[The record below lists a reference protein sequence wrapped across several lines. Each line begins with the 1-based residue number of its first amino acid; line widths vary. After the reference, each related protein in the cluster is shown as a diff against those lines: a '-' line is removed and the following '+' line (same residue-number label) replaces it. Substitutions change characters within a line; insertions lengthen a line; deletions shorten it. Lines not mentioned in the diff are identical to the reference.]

1 MSARPAHEVL
11 MQGKVCLVTG
21 ATAGIGQVTAT
32 ELCRL
37 GAHVIIVGRSSERC
51 AATQALIRTAAGA
64 DRADS
69 FVADLSIL
77 SEVRRLAGLV
87 RERYPRLD
95 VLVNNAGAMFWKRSE
110 SAEGIEKTFALNHLS
125 YFLLTDLLLPLLR
138 NSAPARIVNVAS
150 EAYKGAV
157 INFDDIQ
164 FKQKYSGWKAY
175 QQSKLAN
182 IMFTYE
188 LARRIQGSGVTANA
202 LHPGFVRTNFL
213 QVFNDAPAGW
223 LIKSIA
229 NIIALTPE
237 KGARTS
243 IYLASSPE
251 VEGVSGRYFVK
262 EKPVE
267 SSPQSR
273 DQAAWERLWRLS
285 VEMTGTGE
293 S

>member
-1 MSARPAHEVL
+1 MSAMPAHEVL
-11 MQGKVCLVTG
+11 MQGMVCLVTG

-51 AATQALIRTAAGA
+51 AATQALIRTAARA
-64 DRADS
+64 DRVDS
-69 FVADLSIL
+69 LVADLSSL

-110 SAEGIEKTFALNHLS
+110 STDGIEKTFALNHLS
-125 YFLLTDLLLPLLR
+125 YFALTNLLLPLLR
-138 NSAPARIVNVAS
+138 NSAPTRIVNVAS
-150 EAYKGAV
+150 DAHKGGV
-157 INFDDIQ
+157 ITFDDNQ

-223 LIKSIA
+223 LIKSVA
-229 NIIALTPE
+229 NVIALSPE

>member
-1 MSARPAHEVL
+1 LGAAPAHEVL

-21 ATAGIGQVTAT
+21 ATAGIGQVAAT
-32 ELCRL
+32 ELCRN

-64 DRADS
+64 DRVDS
-69 FVADLSIL
+69 LVADLSSL
-77 SEVRRLAGLV
+77 SEVRRLAALV
-87 RERYPRLD
+87 RERYPRVD
-95 VLVNNAGAMFWKRSE
+95 VLLNNAGAMFWKRME
-110 SAEGIEKTFALNHLS
+110 SADGIEKTFALNHLS
-125 YFLLTDLLLPLLR
+125 YFALTNLLLPLLKS
-138 NSAPARIVNVAS
+138 SAPARIINVAS
-150 EAYKGAV
+150 DAHKGAF
-157 INFDDIQ
+157 INFNDIQ
-164 FKQKYSGWKAY
+164 FTQKYSGWKAY

-188 LARRIQGSGVTANA
+188 LARRIEGSRVTVNA

-223 LIKSIA
+223 LIRSLA
-229 NIIALTPE
+229 NVVAMSPE

-243 IYLASSPE
+243 IYLASSPDAL
-251 VEGVSGRYFVK
+251 GVSGRYFVK

-273 DQAAWERLWRLS
+273 DQAVWERLWRLS
-285 VEMTGTGE
+285 MDMTGVGE